1 MLRIYGT
8 VKSRTARTLW
18 MAEELGIPY
27 ELVEVDYAARETR
40 TPEYLAI
47 NPNGHVPAIDD
58 DGLQLHESMAINL
71 YLARKHAES
80 PLAPRD
86 LTEEGLCLSWSFWT
100 VTELESPALTVL
112 FQSSGLPPD
121 RRDPQKL
128 ARAIGALRPPLAVLE
143 QTLAIGLPQGN
154 RYLLGERF
162 TVADLNVASV
172 LGWTRAAP
180 QLLEEFPLAREWL
193 ERCLQRDAY
202 RAVKAIGRL
211 PA

>member
-58 DGLQLHESMAINL
+58 DGLRLHESMAINL

-86 LTEEGLCLSWSFWT
+86 LTEEGRCLSWSFWA
-100 VTELESPALTVL
+100 VTELESPALTIL

-143 QTLAIGLPQGN
+143 QALATGLPQGN

-180 QLLEEFPLAREWL
+180 QLLEEFPLARGWL

-202 RAVKAIGRL
+202 RAVKAMGRL

>member
-58 DGLQLHESMAINL
+58 DGLRLHESMAINL

-86 LTEEGLCLSWSFWT
+86 LTEEGRCLSWSFWA
-100 VTELESPALTVL
+100 VTELESPALTIL

-143 QTLAIGLPQGN
+143 QALATGLPQGS

-202 RAVKAIGRL
+202 RAVKAMGRL

>member
-1 MLRIYGT
+1 
-8 VKSRTARTLW
+8 
-18 MAEELGIPY
+18 
-27 ELVEVDYAARETR
+27 
-40 TPEYLAI
+40 
-47 NPNGHVPAIDD
+47 
-58 DGLQLHESMAINL
+58 
-71 YLARKHAES
+71 
-80 PLAPRD
+80 
-86 LTEEGLCLSWSFWT
+86 
-100 VTELESPALTVL
+100 VTELESPALTIL

-143 QTLAIGLPQGN
+143 QALATGLPQGN

-202 RAVKAIGRL
+202 RAVKAMGRL

>member
-27 ELVEVDYAARETR
+27 ELVEVDYAARQTR

-58 DGLQLHESMAINL
+58 DGLRLHESMAINL
-71 YLARKHAES
+71 YLARKHAQS
-80 PLAPRD
+80 PVAPRD
-86 LTEEGLCLSWSFWT
+86 IAEEGRCLSWSFWA
-100 VTELESPALTVL
+100 VTELESAALTVL
-112 FQSSGLPPD
+112 FQSSGLAPD

-143 QTLAIGLPQGN
+143 QTLAAGQAHG
-154 RYLLGERF
+154 YLLGERF

-180 QLLEEFPLAREWL
+180 QLLAEFPLAREWL

-202 RAVKAIGRL
+202 QAVKAMRRL